1 MGVETGF
8 RNFGFV
14 DDREEEARW
23 NKIDEQLSEPKTM
36 ASDKDIDGKI
46 DIDETEEWTSDM
58 KNREIKSY
66 KRKEEGKKQS
76 FLQRNKRQIIDA
88 LIVLGVIYVGYK
100 LFFEKN
106 DDGDMDF
113 ADGGEV
119 DYTPTPQ
126 APPPPPV
133 QAPPRPEMPEPTF
146 NGE

>member
-14 DDREEEARW
+14 DDRQEEERW
-23 NKIDEQLSEPKTM
+23 NKIDEQLSEPKKP
-36 ASDKDIDGKI
+36 ASEQDIDGKI

>member
-1 MGVETGF
+1 MIEKKRQDG
-8 RNFGFV
+8 
-14 DDREEEARW
+14 

-58 KNREIKSY
+58 RNREIKSY

-100 LFFEKN
+100 LFFEKK
-106 DDGDMDF
+106 
-113 ADGGEV
+113 
-119 DYTPTPQ
+119 
-126 APPPPPV
+126 
-133 QAPPRPEMPEPTF
+133 
-146 NGE
+146 